1 MAGSTFA
8 DTEGAAGAALVRL
21 FERQRA
27 AFARDPWPDHAMR
40 VARLRLLLRAVLEH
54 REEIAAAVNADFGGR
69 SWHETMLV
77 DVFGVVSLIR
87 YTIANLR
94 RWMRPQRRRVELFL
108 QPARAEVWFQPKGV
122 VGIIAPWNYPLYLS
136 LGPLSAALAA
146 GNRAIV
152 KPSEAVPA
160 TSDVIA
166 RMLSGVFDEDL
177 VAVAIG
183 GHDVAASLSALP
195 LDHLFFTGSAAAG
208 RAVMRSAAE
217 HLTPVTLE
225 LGGKSPLIVHRDYP
239 VPKAVK
245 RLVAGKFFNAGQ
257 TCVAPDYALVHRERS
272 DEFVAELER
281 QIGLAYPGVDDNPD
295 FASIVDDRHHAR
307 LLGLIADARAKG
319 ARIVEVVPGAR
330 ESGATSRRIGPTLV
344 LDVDNS
350 MTVMREEIFGPVLPI
365 VTYESLD
372 AAIAFVNGQPR
383 PLSLYYFDD
392 NRSRS
397 RRVLQ
402 RTLSGAACIN
412 EAALHVLDADL
423 PFGGVGASGFGAYH
437 SEAGFRTFSHAR
449 AVLSRGRINPADL
462 LAPPYGRLFER
473 FLALVIGSTNEKK
486 RTGPRP

>member
-152 KPSEAVPA
+152 KPSEVVPA
-160 TSDVIA
+160 TSEVIA

-177 VAVAIG
+177 VAV
-183 GHDVAASLSALP
+183 
-195 LDHLFFTGSAAAG
+195 
-208 RAVMRSAAE
+208 
-217 HLTPVTLE
+217 
-225 LGGKSPLIVHRDYP
+225 
-239 VPKAVK
+239 
-245 RLVAGKFFNAGQ
+245 
-257 TCVAPDYALVHRERS
+257 
-272 DEFVAELER
+272 
-281 QIGLAYPGVDDNPD
+281 
-295 FASIVDDRHHAR
+295 
-307 LLGLIADARAKG
+307 
-319 ARIVEVVPGAR
+319 
-330 ESGATSRRIGPTLV
+330 
-344 LDVDNS
+344 
-350 MTVMREEIFGPVLPI
+350 
-365 VTYESLD
+365 
-372 AAIAFVNGQPR
+372 
-383 PLSLYYFDD
+383 
-392 NRSRS
+392 
-397 RRVLQ
+397 
-402 RTLSGAACIN
+402 
-412 EAALHVLDADL
+412 
-423 PFGGVGASGFGAYH
+423 
-437 SEAGFRTFSHAR
+437 
-449 AVLSRGRINPADL
+449 
-462 LAPPYGRLFER
+462 
-473 FLALVIGSTNEKK
+473 
-486 RTGPRP
+486 